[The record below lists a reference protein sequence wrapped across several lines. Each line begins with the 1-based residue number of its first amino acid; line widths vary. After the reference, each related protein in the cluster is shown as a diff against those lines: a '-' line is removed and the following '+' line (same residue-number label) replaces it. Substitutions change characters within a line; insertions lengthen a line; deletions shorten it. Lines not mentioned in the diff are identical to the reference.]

1 MQWIDPC
8 PLPERALLNRY
19 CERAH
24 PEATGTYTDCYSVT
38 VDRPVALPEFVF
50 AFYTTLVFKL
60 ERVILKYLVSRP
72 STDSQASRLAH
83 GSIDAFAAWNVED
96 RTDDQLLMCDLNA
109 RTRSW
114 FMVAPAAAGDS
125 PATRLLF
132 GSAVVP
138 VRSRETGEQS
148 LGRGYAML
156 LGFHKVYSKV
166 LLHSA
171 RRRLEKLHHRG
182 LSPSSGR

>member
-1 MQWIDPC
+1 MAWIDPC

-19 CERAH
+19 CERTQ
-24 PEATGTYTDCYSVT
+24 PEAAGTYTDCYSVT
-38 VDRPVALPEFVF
+38 VHTRVALPEFVF
-50 AFYTTLVFKL
+50 AFYTTPVFKL
-60 ERVILKYLVSRP
+60 ERVILKHLVSRP
-72 STDSQASRLAH
+72 STDTQARQLAD
-83 GSIDAFAAWNVED
+83 GSIDAFAAWTVED
-96 RTDDQLLMCDLNA
+96 RTHDQLLMCDLHA

-114 FMVAPAAAGDS
+114 FMLVPTTAGAS

-132 GSAVVP
+132 GSAVLP
-138 VRSRETGEQS
+138 VRSGETGEQS

-171 RRRLEKLHHRG
+171 RRRLEKLHHRA
-182 LSPSSGR
+182 LSPSAGK